1 MEESMKNVA
10 IEEAAKK
17 DLIDDASAIFKMIK
31 DLCLYR
37 EIREVGVD
45 MLQKRVL
52 AKGFTLDALQNTIV
66 HYEMMDVLLWDK
78 VKNTVQLVG
87 QD

>member
-31 DLCLYR
+31 DLCLYC